1 MCTAKKPK
9 SVATQVVSEK
19 DLPVLRNPWLDA
31 PANRGV
37 SSLRIDRRR
46 ASSGTATRPT
56 VTTPGVTSPTPTP
69 PTPGVQTGGTQLT
82 DRQVTILR
90 GLSSLGGGMG
100 SISRLV
106 LSRQEQ

>member
-9 SVATQVVSEK
+9 SVATPVVAEK

-46 ASSGTATRPT
+46 ASSGTASRPT

-69 PTPGVQTGGTQLT
+69 TSPGVQTGGTQLT
-82 DRQVTILR
+82 DRQVSILS
-90 GLSSLGGGMG
+90 GLSALGGPSG
-100 SISRLV
+100 SAARLL
-106 LSRQEQ
+106 LSRQQQ